1 MTVSAA
7 MMTSPGPFFPS
18 AGRATEEG
26 RGLGHRFA
34 LALSFALEDMRLAAQ
49 ILCSVTPSSGRAAKP
64 ASPPAARLQ
73 GAGGRDGLPTLPQIF
88 REYAPF
94 TWRALR
100 RLGVPESDVEDVCQE
115 VFVVVHRKL
124 GDFEGR
130 SSLKTWIYGICAR
143 TASDYRRSGRVRRE
157 VVTDAP
163 PEGTHE
169 ASQHDVLQMREA
181 RKALDRILDQ
191 LDDDKRS
198 VFVLYEI
205 EELTMAEVAEALQCP
220 LQTAYSRLHAARK
233 LVEAAVLQQQQQQQQ
248 PQQGAPR

>member
-1 MTVSAA
+1 MGVSAA
-7 MMTSPGPFFPS
+7 VFQVFG
-18 AGRATEEG
+18 GG
-26 RGLGHRFA
+26 YGLF
-34 LALSFALEDMRLAAQ
+34 
-49 ILCSVTPSSGRAAKP
+49 
-64 ASPPAARLQ
+64 
-73 GAGGRDGLPTLPQIF
+73 AGGLFSLAVQEGGSEGGSTRGGNARGAAEPVPQLAEIF

-94 TWRALR
+94 VWRGLR
-100 RLGVPESDVEDVCQE
+100 RLGVPECDVEDVCQE

-130 SSLKTWIYGICAR
+130 SSLRTWIYGICAR

-163 PEGTHE
+163 PE
-169 ASQHDVLQMREA
+169 ASGDGGQQDVVALKQA
-181 RKALDRILDQ
+181 RAMLDRILDT

-205 EELTMAEVAEALQCP
+205 EELTMAEVAEALGCP

-233 LVEAAVLQQQQQQQQ
+233 VVEAGVARARDEQAQAQ
-248 PQQGAPR
+248 PQPQVGGGG

>member
-1 MTVSAA
+1 VATALCNVFFQ
-7 MMTSPGPFFPS
+7 PGRFPS
-18 AGRATEEG
+18 LSSVHEG
-26 RGLGHRFA
+26 SRQARVPP
-34 LALSFALEDMRLAAQ
+34 LAE
-49 ILCSVTPSSGRAAKP
+49 
-64 ASPPAARLQ
+64 
-73 GAGGRDGLPTLPQIF
+73 IF

-94 TWRALR
+94 VWRGLR

-163 PEGTHE
+163 PEQAQEGGGQDD
-169 ASQHDVLQMREA
+169 AVALRQA
-181 RKALDRILDQ
+181 RATLDRILDQ

-205 EELTMAEVAEALQCP
+205 EELTMAEVAEALGCP

-233 LVEAAVLQQQQQQQQ
+233 IVEAGVAKARAQAQAQASGSGS
-248 PQQGAPR
+248 GA

>member
-1 MTVSAA
+1 MAVA
-7 MMTSPGPFFPS
+7 
-18 AGRATEEG
+18 
-26 RGLGHRFA
+26 A
-34 LALSFALEDMRLAAQ
+34 LALSMSFEPRRLFAVVAHTDGSERAQ
-49 ILCSVTPSSGRAAKP
+49 APGASGAGDAGLRAAP
-64 ASPPAARLQ
+64 VPS
-73 GAGGRDGLPTLPQIF
+73 LPEIF

-94 TWRALR
+94 VWRGLR
-100 RLGVPESDVEDVCQE
+100 RLGIPESDVEDVCQE

-163 PEGTHE
+163 PDAPQEGGQHE
-169 ASQHDVLQMREA
+169 AVALRQA
-181 RKALDRILDQ
+181 RATLDKILDQ

-205 EELTMAEVAEALQCP
+205 EELTMAEVSEALGCP

-233 LVEAAVLQQQQQQQQ
+233 VVEAGVARARANA
-248 PQQGAPR
+248 GSEA

>member
-1 MTVSAA
+1 MSLDAA
-7 MMTSPGPFFPS
+7 
-18 AGRATEEG
+18 
-26 RGLGHRFA
+26 
-34 LALSFALEDMRLAAQ
+34 
-49 ILCSVTPSSGRAAKP
+49 SGR
-64 ASPPAARLQ
+64 SARTNV
-73 GAGGRDGLPTLPQIF
+73 PTLAEIF

-94 TWRALR
+94 VWRGLR

-124 GDFEGR
+124 ADFEGR

-157 VVTDAP
+157 VVTDTP
-163 PEGTHE
+163 PENVTEGG
-169 ASQHDVLQMREA
+169 AQDDAVALRQA
-181 RKALDRILDQ
+181 RATLDRILDQ

-205 EELTMAEVAEALQCP
+205 EELTMAEVAEALGCP

-233 LVEAAVLQQQQQQQQ
+233 IVEAGVAQAS
-248 PQQGAPR
+248 GSRR